1 MHFSKLDQRSTRRRV
16 RNSCSAFSLAKKR
29 TVPQSRAVPVYL
41 CQVPDPAPE
50 EKLRLAR
57 KEPLMSTASTL
68 SIKATTCV
76 KMHWWKEHRAR
87 SLPTRAA
94 ARGAG
99 KQIRI

>member
-1 MHFSKLDQRSTRRRV
+1 MKGPNISSV
-16 RNSCSAFSLAKKR
+16 YSLAKRRK
-29 TVPQSRAVPVYL
+29 VPQSRAVPVYL

-57 KEPLMSTASTL
+57 KEPLMSAASTL
-68 SIKATTCV
+68 SIKETTCV

-99 KQIRI
+99 KQIRVRQGNKEK

>member
-1 MHFSKLDQRSTRRRV
+1 MEGKA
-16 RNSCSAFSLAKKR
+16 RNSCSAFSLARRRK
-29 TVPQSRAVPVYL
+29 VLQSRAVPVYL

-50 EKLRLAR
+50 EKLRFAR
-57 KEPLMSTASTL
+57 KEPLMSAASTH

-76 KMHWWKEHRAR
+76 KMHWWKDHRAR

-99 KQIRI
+99 KQIRIRQGNKEK